1 MAELGSSPG
10 AGGLREQFLLNQLA
24 GLDDSLASYL
34 LAQLN
39 INKRGEREEKV
50 ATRRAKADRAVSNVM
65 AGGTEKKA
73 ENDNELQSEGKNSI
87 VSGEAEGMLPVAG
100 KVQVESVAAP
110 VVMGGSGV
118 PRQDEMSKA
127 MPVVP
132 DTAAS
137 LDQGSNC
144 EIAASPAG
152 AKAEL
157 LSATTEVTDRANETY
172 NEDPLGRKIIA
183 GPEDQ
188 SLPCAGVQQHSTAD
202 QAFQAADMQHSLAGP
217 PGSRVVKAADDLPV
231 IKKKA
236 EVSQLAANGD
246 QVLSE
251 KTPVCKDICHQ
262 LSDTVTSATAGP
274 DVDAG
279 GWATDSFDNSS
290 KLAAICS
297 AAEILTENIKSH
309 QHNAPLANESRQ
321 DCVAVV
327 PAKQRIAALHDRQ
340 PEDPSCGQAAS
351 SGRAFSARKKVD
363 DYSDD
368 DDYSAYESDSDG
380 RFSPENYT
388 KKRIK
393 HLTRSI

>member
-1 MAELGSSPG
+1 M
-10 AGGLREQFLLNQLA
+10 
-24 GLDDSLASYL
+24 
-34 LAQLN
+34 
-39 INKRGEREEKV
+39 

-65 AGGTEKKA
+65 AGGSEKKA
-73 ENDNELQSEGKNSI
+73 EKENELQSEGKNSI

-132 DTAAS
+132 HTAAS
-137 LDQGSNC
+137 LDQGNNC

-157 LSATTEVTDRANETY
+157 LLVTTEVTDRANETY

-202 QAFQAADMQHSLAGP
+202 QAFQAADIQHSSAGP
-217 PGSRVVKAADDLPV
+217 LGGRVVKAADDLPV

-236 EVSQLAANGD
+236 EVSQLAAHDD
-246 QVLSE
+246 QVSK
-251 KTPVCKDICHQ
+251 KTPVCEDNCHQ
-262 LSDTVTSATAGP
+262 LYDTVTSARAGP

-279 GWATDSFDNSS
+279 GCATDSFDNSN
-290 KLAAICS
+290 KLTTICS

-327 PAKQRIAALHDRQ
+327 PAKQRIAPLHGRQ

-380 RFSPENYT
+380 RFSAENCT
-388 KKRIK
+388 KNVLKI
-393 HLTRSI
+393 